1 MGDSPDLGGGG
12 RGQGDTGIEAGGEG
26 RRILALPQTGLRS
39 LRPSSSLAVNQKY
52 NFLAVGGE
60 GQGLGLRLVAMP
72 RSSCGGQVFR
82 HHYEV
87 AAPFQ
92 FGGLP
97 LPVISKVFYE

>member
-1 MGDSPDLGGGG
+1 MRGDESY
-12 RGQGDTGIEAGGEG
+12 
-26 RRILALPQTGLRS
+26 LALPQTGLRS
-39 LRPSSSLAVNQKY
+39 LGPSSSLAVNQD

-82 HHYEV
+82 HHHEV

-92 FGGLP
+92 FGGVP